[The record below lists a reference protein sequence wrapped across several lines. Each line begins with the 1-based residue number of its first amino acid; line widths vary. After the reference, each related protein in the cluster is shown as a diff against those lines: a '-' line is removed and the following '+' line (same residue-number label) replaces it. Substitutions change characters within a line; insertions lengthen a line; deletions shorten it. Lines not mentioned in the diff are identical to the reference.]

1 MPNLKDIAIRASSG
15 AVFVALLVVST
26 LLSKLAIAGVLAV
39 MAFIGIQ
46 EVLSMMNRNGKISSR
61 LATITS
67 AALLFI
73 GFALS
78 VSANDSRYLIP
89 ALALAF
95 LFPFIHQVVY
105 ADKPSFQSAIIS
117 AGIPLYVGFPLIL
130 LVEAANFGDYF
141 QPWLLLGILV
151 LTWSYDTF
159 AYLVG
164 SWIGKTRLLAHVSP
178 KKSLEGL
185 AGGAIAA
192 MTTAWIYAQF
202 NNDIS
207 FYHWLALSLIVVVFG
222 TLGDLTESIL
232 KRNFSAKDSGSIMPG
247 HGGMLDRFDALL
259 FIGPAAYAYLLF
271 AVN

>member
-1 MPNLKDIAIRASSG
+1 MKDIVIRASSG
-15 AVFVALLVVST
+15 AVFVALLIGST
-26 LLSKLAIAGVLAV
+26 LLSKLAIGAV
-39 MAFIGIQ
+39 IAVAAFVGIQ
-46 EVLSMMNRNGKISSR
+46 EVLAMVNSKEKNCSR
-61 LATITS
+61 LSTITS
-67 AALLFI
+67 AALLFT

-78 VSANDSRYLIP
+78 ISANDSRFLIP
-89 ALALAF
+89 ALALAI
-95 LFPFIHQVVY
+95 LFPFIHQVIY
-105 ADKPSFQSAIIS
+105 ADKPSFLNAVIS

-130 LVEAANFGDYF
+130 LVESANFGDYF
-141 QPWLLLGILV
+141 QPYLLLGIFL

-164 SWIGKTRLLAHVSP
+164 SKIGKTKLLERVSP

-207 FYHWLALSLIVVVFG
+207 FYHWLTLSLIVVVFG
-222 TLGDLTESIL
+222 TLGDLTESVL
-232 KRNFSAKDSGSIMPG
+232 KRNFSVKDSGSVMPG
-247 HGGMLDRFDALL
+247 HGGILDRFDALL